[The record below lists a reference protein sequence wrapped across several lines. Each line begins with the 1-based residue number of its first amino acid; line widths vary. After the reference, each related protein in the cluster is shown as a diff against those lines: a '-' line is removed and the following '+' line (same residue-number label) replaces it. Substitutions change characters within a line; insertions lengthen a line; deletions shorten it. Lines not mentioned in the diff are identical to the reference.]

1 MNSQTPSIH
10 DHNTISTS
18 ITKAKDP
25 VCGMMI
31 DPVTAKGG
39 KSHFNDHD
47 YYFCNPKCKI
57 KFDANP
63 EQYLK
68 PSALPVSSESAAAI
82 YTCPMHP
89 EIKQKGPGTC
99 PICGMA
105 LEPLEMTLNEG
116 PNLELLDM
124 TKRFKVS
131 LVFAVP
137 LLLLAMSEMIPG
149 LNLHLVFKN
158 VSYNWVQLIL
168 CLPVVIYSGLPVFE
182 RGLQSIKNK
191 NLNMFTLIALGTGI
205 AFLYS
210 VFATVFPSFFPAEL
224 KNLHTGEMGVY
235 FEAAAAIIALVLLG
249 QVLELR
255 ARSRTS
261 GAIKALLG
269 LAPKKALRVVNGQ
282 EEEIDLADV
291 QVGDLLRVKPGE
303 KIPVDGVVTSGKSS
317 VDESMV
323 SGEPIPVEKE
333 AGLKVTGGTINGTGS
348 FIMQAQKVG
357 ADTLL
362 AQIVKMV
369 SEAQRSKAPIQKL
382 ADLVAGYFVPVVIVI
397 SVITFLVWFFLG
409 PDPKLTYALVNA
421 IAVLIIA
428 CPCALGLATPMSIMV
443 GAGKGAQNGI
453 LIKNAEALEI
463 LSKVNT
469 LVVDKTGT
477 LTEGKPSVV
486 KVISD
491 SITESEA
498 LKIAASLESVS
509 EHPLAVAIVKGAKLK
524 GIESLFKVENFLSLT
539 GQGIQGSIEGKSYF
553 IGNSKWMQERQVQF
567 AKFEKEVEAA
577 RSQGQ
582 TVMFLAEGQNLV
594 ALIAVVDQI
603 KATAQKAIRDLQNK
617 NIEIIMLTGDNQVTA
632 QAIAGQLGIKKF
644 IADVLPQQKKETV
657 ERLQKEGR
665 IVAMAGDGVND
676 APALAQA
683 HVGIAMGHGTDVAIE
698 SAGITLIKGDLIG
711 IVKARNLSLQT
722 MKNIKQNLF
731 FAFIYNLVGVPI
743 AAGVLFPFL
752 GILLSPMFASAAMAL
767 SSVSVIVN
775 ALRLGQKSL
784 DD

>member
-1 MNSQTPSIH
+1 
-10 DHNTISTS
+10 
-18 ITKAKDP
+18 
-25 VCGMMI
+25 
-31 DPVTAKGG
+31 
-39 KSHFNDHD
+39 
-47 YYFCNPKCKI
+47 
-57 KFDANP
+57 
-63 EQYLK
+63 
-68 PSALPVSSESAAAI
+68 
-82 YTCPMHP
+82 
-89 EIKQKGPGTC
+89 
-99 PICGMA
+99 
-105 LEPLEMTLNEG
+105 
-116 PNLELLDM
+116 
-124 TKRFKVS
+124 
-131 LVFAVP
+131 
-137 LLLLAMSEMIPG
+137 
-149 LNLHLVFKN
+149 
-158 VSYNWVQLIL
+158 
-168 CLPVVIYSGLPVFE
+168 
-182 RGLQSIKNK
+182 
-191 NLNMFTLIALGTGI
+191 
-205 AFLYS
+205 
-210 VFATVFPSFFPAEL
+210 
-224 KNLHTGEMGVY
+224 
-235 FEAAAAIIALVLLG
+235 
-249 QVLELR
+249 
-255 ARSRTS
+255 
-261 GAIKALLG
+261 
-269 LAPKKALRVVNGQ
+269 
-282 EEEIDLADV
+282 
-291 QVGDLLRVKPGE
+291 
-303 KIPVDGVVTSGKSS
+303 
-317 VDESMV
+317 MV

-409 PDPKLTYALVNA
+409 PDPKLTYALVNG

-524 GIESLFKVENFLSLT
+524 GIESFFEVENCLSLT
-539 GQGIQGSIEGKSYF
+539 GQGIPGSSEGKSYF

-644 IADVLPQQKKETV
+644 IADLLPQQKKETV